1 MFTLD
6 DVINATLDRA
16 NVIGEEHDTGK
27 INAQAALF
35 DEREL
40 AKLYSA
46 AQLKA
51 MREDPRR
58 QREAVE
64 AANKRAALDSTGGR
78 VRAFFAG
85 KPAWHGLG
93 VTVDRVCSSAQA
105 IALAGLDWRVEK
117 VPMSFEY
124 NERTVKTSDTFAVV
138 RADTGTHLGTVGCRY
153 APIQNSDGFGYLDG
167 VLSSVGAKYESAG
180 SLYGGSK
187 VWMLAHL
194 PEHRF
199 SIAGEDAC
207 EPYVVF
213 MNTHDGSGAAAC
225 YPTSVRV
232 ECNNTLRISAKDRA
246 KGISIRHT
254 GSVKDK
260 VKAAQKALGLAIDGF
275 QSFKDNAEQMAR
287 MSCEPLEYFDGI
299 LDTVLD
305 ITRAEMQRG
314 ADALAASIAVTVAER
329 EAARKLAEHKIKTR
343 RDIFDDMVNRY
354 ESERCANGR
363 GTLWGAFNAVT
374 ESADHGLAGGRLRGD
389 DKQSRRF
396 ESVIAGRA
404 DEIKQ
409 VAYVQ
414 AISRA

>member
-1 MFTLD
+1 
-6 DVINATLDRA
+6 VPS
-16 NVIGEEHDTGK
+16 V
-27 INAQAALF
+27 AL
-35 DEREL
+35 R
-40 AKLYSA
+40 ST
-46 AQLKA
+46 Q
-51 MREDPRR
+51 
-58 QREAVE
+58 
-64 AANKRAALDSTGGR
+64 TGGR

-93 VTVDRVCSSAQA
+93 VNVDRACSSAQA
-105 IALAGLDWRVEK
+105 IQFAGLDWSVVK
-117 VPMSFEY
+117 VPMGFEH
-124 NERTVKTSDTFAVV
+124 NGQRVMTRDTFAIV
-138 RADTGTHLGTVGCRY
+138 RADNGAHLGTVGSRY
-153 APIQNSDGFGYLDG
+153 APIQNADGFGYLDN
-167 VLSSVGAKYESAG
+167 VLSSVGAKYETAG

-194 PEHRF
+194 PEQRF

-232 ECNNTLRISAKDRA
+232 ECNNTLRISAKDKA

-260 VKAAQKALGLAIDGF
+260 VKAAQKALGMAIDGF
-275 QSFKDNAEQMAR
+275 QAFKDNAEMMAR
-287 MSCEPLEYFDGI
+287 TECDPMPYFDGV
-299 LDTVLD
+299 LDSVLD
-305 ITRAEMQRG
+305 ITRAEMSKG
-314 ADALAASIAVTVAER
+314 ADALAAVIAVTHAER

-343 RDIFDDMVNRY
+343 REIFDDMVTRY

-363 GTLWGAFNAVT
+363 GSLWSAFNAVT
-374 ESADHGLAGGRLRGD
+374 ESADHGLAGGKLRGD

-396 ESVIAGRA
+396 ESVISGRA

-414 AISRA
+414 ALSRA